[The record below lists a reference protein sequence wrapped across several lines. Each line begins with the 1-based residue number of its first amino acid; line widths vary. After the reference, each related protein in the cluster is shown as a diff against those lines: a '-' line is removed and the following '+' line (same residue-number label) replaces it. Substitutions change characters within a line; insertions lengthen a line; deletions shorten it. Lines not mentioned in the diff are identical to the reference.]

1 MNPMTSP
8 KTRVLIVDDEDRFRA
23 TMRKLLAVR
32 GLEASTA
39 GTGREALEELNT
51 NPYDV
56 VILDVKMPELG
67 GVEVLAEIK
76 KIDPFIEVIVMTGYA
91 SVDTAKKITELGGYD
106 YLLKPYNID
115 ELMEKIDAA
124 HDRKIARTQLVGG
137 LDKRPNPD
145 V

>member
-1 MNPMTSP
+1 MTSP
-8 KTRVLIVDDEDRFRA
+8 KTRVLIVDDEERFRT
-23 TMRKLLAVR
+23 TMSKLLIVR

-39 GTGREALEELNT
+39 GSGKEALEALKT
-51 NPYDV
+51 SLYDV
-56 VILDVKMPELG
+56 IILDIKMPGMG

-106 YLLKPYNID
+106 YMLKPYNID

-124 HDRKIARTQLVGG
+124 HERKMARTQLVG
-137 LDKRPNPD
+137 DDHKRPGGG